1 MAQLTV
7 SDSEWLIQAS
17 TVWLQIGFNDGVPI
31 TEEFYSANISGG
43 HNDDLARSLFPDMD
57 HEKALQFMD
66 DKEAFFRK

>member
-1 MAQLTV
+1 V
-7 SDSEWLIQAS
+7 SDSECLIQAS
-17 TVWLQIGFNDGVPI
+17 PACLQIGFNDGIPI

-57 HEKALQFMD
+57 HDKAMQFMD